1 MRLSAIQAMDHGEDR
16 LCDSIAYEAQSRI
29 TNHEWVGLSAENRG
43 PLAAPGIRRCIFVS
57 AARIHACERDC
68 ECRSK
73 EHVYE
78 STIAIRSQASF
89 RDVRDRVLIACSQSG
104 RRGRELGASHNLG

>member
-1 MRLSAIQAMDHGEDR
+1 MVKTGCVILSHMKRNHE
-16 LCDSIAYEAQSRI
+16 SRI
-29 TNHEWVGLSAENRG
+29 TYHEWVGLWAENRG

-57 AARIHACERDC
+57 AGERDC

-73 EHVYE
+73 EHIYE

-89 RDVRDRVLIACSQSG
+89 RDVRDCVLIACSHSG
-104 RRGRELGASHNLG
+104 RGGRELGASHNLG